1 MFEGVDGMNRED
13 WIWVAVKVFGI
24 YLLLLAVTGV
34 PSLVSSTL
42 YTWAWQDTAEQVETD
57 PMSTQDD
64 TGDRGLG
71 EILSKA
77 AQRSLSSMIG
87 QLVRLVLFTGLGIYL
102 LKSGKVIL
110 RVACRDLQPSG
121 GSTGNL

>member
-1 MFEGVDGMNRED
+1 MNRED